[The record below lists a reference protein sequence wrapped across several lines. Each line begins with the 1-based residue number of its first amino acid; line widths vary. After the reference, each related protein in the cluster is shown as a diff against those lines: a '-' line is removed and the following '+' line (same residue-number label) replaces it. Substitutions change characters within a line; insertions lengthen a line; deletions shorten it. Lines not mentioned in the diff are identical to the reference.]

1 MTELNIEIEA
11 KGDVE
16 RILQTLAEDRW
27 LDSVAKQIA
36 GKLTEAQRQH
46 YLRIAREV
54 PYSRWY
60 QGKTKPSGNVAAG
73 GRGDKGYGIDTGAL
87 FDSLSPIV
95 RDEAIII
102 ESKLIYADDQESL
115 LNRKGGSFVLSDEEA
130 LDVVAGALEDWL
142 DREL

>member
-1 MTELNIEIEA
+1 MTEINFQIEA
-11 KGDVE
+11 KGDIE
-16 RILQTLAEDRW
+16 RILQALAEDRW
-27 LDSVAKQIA
+27 LDSAAKRIA

-60 QGKTKPSGNVAAG
+60 QGKTKTSGNVTAG

-87 FDSLSPIV
+87 FDSLTPIV

-102 ESKLIYADDQESL
+102 ESNIIYADDQESL
-115 LNRKGGSFVLSDEEA
+115 LNSKGGSFVLSDEEA

-142 DREL
+142 EVSL